1 MVPAVSVP
9 PCLANGNSLP
19 VMQRQCYRVTFPQLE
34 FHPAHS
40 KRIAATRYHHGYMVT
55 TGFRLRW
62 SHKALLPAGYLPNIP
77 IVSLILFLMPVVT
90 LFALSTLFAEPKVDT
105 ALAKKH

>member
-1 MVPAVSVP
+1 M
-9 PCLANGNSLP
+9 
-19 VMQRQCYRVTFPQLE
+19 E

-40 KRIAATRYHHGYMVT
+40 KRIAATRYHHMLYGDHWLPPSGGAT
-55 TGFRLRW
+55 RLFY
-62 SHKALLPAGYLPNIP
+62 LLGILPTIP

-90 LFALSTLFAEPKVDT
+90 LFTLSTLFAEPKVDT